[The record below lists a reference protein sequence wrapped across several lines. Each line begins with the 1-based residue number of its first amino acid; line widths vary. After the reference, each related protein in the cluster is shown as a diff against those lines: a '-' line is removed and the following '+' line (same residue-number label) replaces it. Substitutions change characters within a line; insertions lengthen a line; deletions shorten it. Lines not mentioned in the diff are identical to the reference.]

1 MSSTFELYERLNQ
14 IIPKEKLDNIE
25 YLKRSFDNILEVIS
39 NNHIINKVSSDIDI
53 FYKTKIKNFSLYESK
68 CLVLNELNKKTNCQ
82 LLFNKN
88 ENSNISFEVVNYI
101 NEKNNLCIFDV
112 NKNKLIKSLPDLDDI
127 RIIHGFEYKRFI
139 TVTIDNYLNICI
151 NFKKNDY
158 KLSIYL
164 YKNTYK
170 YPLILFYNSKICYLD
185 EKILD
190 YNDNLNKSKNLLNQ
204 ILKKLN
210 DLLESEYSKSEI
222 KNNFN
227 SIEKHINDFFIF
239 QDKLKDYKLTRSMNL
254 NINNYNFQLEYFNDM
269 RVLFESIKNHNFS
282 NESFI
287 KCKELEVKNKEL
299 SKRIKDFDKTNKFND
314 GKLIFL
320 KNSLE
325 KKEQHCNKLIEK
337 YDYIK
342 SYRDSLIEENNNFK
356 QSIIK
361 TNRNTKF
368 NFRLLLIFI
377 LFLIFTNC
385 LFLYL
390 FLIEIDD
397 TNKYLNYYEYY
408 KIMIINSFNF
418 ILTNL
423 ELQYNNL
430 INSKFI
436 NETIKEYL

>member
-170 YPLILFYNSKICYLD
+170 YPLILFYNSNICY
-185 EKILD
+185 
-190 YNDNLNKSKNLLNQ
+190 
-204 ILKKLN
+204 
-210 DLLESEYSKSEI
+210 
-222 KNNFN
+222 
-227 SIEKHINDFFIF
+227 
-239 QDKLKDYKLTRSMNL
+239 
-254 NINNYNFQLEYFNDM
+254 
-269 RVLFESIKNHNFS
+269 
-282 NESFI
+282 
-287 KCKELEVKNKEL
+287 
-299 SKRIKDFDKTNKFND
+299 
-314 GKLIFL
+314 
-320 KNSLE
+320 
-325 KKEQHCNKLIEK
+325 
-337 YDYIK
+337 
-342 SYRDSLIEENNNFK
+342 
-356 QSIIK
+356 
-361 TNRNTKF
+361 
-368 NFRLLLIFI
+368 
-377 LFLIFTNC
+377 
-385 LFLYL
+385 
-390 FLIEIDD
+390 
-397 TNKYLNYYEYY
+397 
-408 KIMIINSFNF
+408 
-418 ILTNL
+418 
-423 ELQYNNL
+423 
-430 INSKFI
+430 
-436 NETIKEYL
+436 